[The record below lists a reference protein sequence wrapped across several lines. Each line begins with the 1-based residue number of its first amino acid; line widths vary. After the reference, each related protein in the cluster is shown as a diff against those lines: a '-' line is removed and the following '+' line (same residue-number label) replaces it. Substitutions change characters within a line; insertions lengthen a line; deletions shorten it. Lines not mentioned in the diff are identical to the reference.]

1 MNEGP
6 SIAAI
11 VVPWDPASALERV
24 GRALAARGMV
34 PHRATLPAGY
44 VPTPGEWLGA
54 LALPLPPL
62 RRGREHFPNAALIS
76 SDVPGIFTLAMWL
89 SAANPDEVIVGW
101 RRFSGFDPCAK
112 VFWGGK
118 PRWKDGDDPDH
129 EVGFAVPKGA
139 PAEVRPP
146 SEPRVPLEAATLSG
160 LLISIVKPLREPIKA
175 GGAAWLHERSMLR

>member
-6 SIAAI
+6 SIAAL

-24 GRALAARGMV
+24 ARALSARGMV
-34 PHRATLPAGY
+34 PHRAPLPAGY
-44 VPTPGEWLGA
+44 VPAPGEWLGA

-62 RRGREHFPNAALIS
+62 GRGRDLVPNAALIS
-76 SDVPGIFTLAMWL
+76 TDVPGIFTLAMWL

-101 RRFSGFDPCAK
+101 RRFSGFEPCAK

-118 PRWKDGDDPDH
+118 PRWKEGDDPDH
-129 EVGFAVPKGA
+129 EVGFAVPRGA
-139 PAEVRPP
+139 PAELRPP
-146 SEPRVPLEAATLSG
+146 SEPRVPLEVAALSRM
-160 LLISIVKPLREPIKA
+160 LLAIVKPLREPIKA